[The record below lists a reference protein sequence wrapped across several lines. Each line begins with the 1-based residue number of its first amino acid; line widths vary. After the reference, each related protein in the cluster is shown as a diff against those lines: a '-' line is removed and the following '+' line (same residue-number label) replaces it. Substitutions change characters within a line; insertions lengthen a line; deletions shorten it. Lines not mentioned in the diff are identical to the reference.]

1 MTPTLLGT
9 HEQLRGEVLGL
20 VEVDPDDAAMG
31 MVELVADAGG
41 PAVRCTGPVADL
53 VEGQCVTVVGHW
65 QQHRRHGWSFEAVFY
80 ERIAPERVAASD
92 GWMRSVAP
100 VRWPADV
107 ASAVHER
114 FGPRAPELARTDPYG
129 LLAVDRVRFGHVD
142 ELGRHLR
149 MPMTDPGRVRAAAT
163 AAVAASRRAGHE
175 HLAHDALVAAT
186 ARLAGVDRLIAAD
199 AVAAAVTQGTL
210 ATERIDDREVVSTP
224 GALRAER
231 DLAAGLLRLLRA
243 ERPRLRE
250 RLTELAPD
258 GLGPAVRATFSCP
271 VSVLTGG
278 RGTGAARAVTAIVRT
293 VEGVGLRL
301 GEDLVIADAAACG
314 DTESVRELVAGIGD
328 GAHLLVVGDLDL
340 QVPEGPGQVLRD
352 LVDSGVVPV
361 TSFTEPEAPGPD
373 PAAPAGRI
381 VGLAREVLAGEVG
394 VLRGADGDVFLA
406 EEPPHGDPVRRVVRA
421 VTRRIPEH
429 LGVDLDGIQV
439 LTPRDAGPL
448 GAHAVDAAIADA
460 LGGPDRP
467 SMARAIHRTSGR
479 TWPVAVVVVDVS
491 DRGVVDRRMLYTAVT
506 RAERALIVVGQEQTV
521 RAAARWQ
528 RPVDRH
534 TGLRA
539 RLRR

>member
-9 HEQLRGEVLGL
+9 HEQLSGEVLGL

-31 MVELVADAGG
+31 MVELVADTDG
-41 PAVRCTGPVADL
+41 PALRCTGPVADL
-53 VEGQCVTVVGHW
+53 VEGQRVTVVGRW
-65 QQHRRHGWSFEAVFY
+65 QEHRRHGWSFDAVFY
-80 ERIAPERVAASD
+80 ERIAPERVAGTD
-92 GWMRSVAP
+92 GWMRGVAP

-107 ASAVHER
+107 ASAAHER
-114 FGPRAPELARTDPYG
+114 FGARASTMARTDPYG
-129 LLAVDRVRFGHVD
+129 FLAVDRVGFAHVD

-149 MPMTDPGRVRAAAT
+149 VPSTDPRRVRAAAI
-163 AAVAASRRAGHE
+163 AAVAAARRAGHE
-175 HLAHDALVAAT
+175 HLAHGALVAAT
-186 ARLAGVDRLIAAD
+186 ARLAGVDRLIATD
-199 AVAAAVTQGTL
+199 AVAAAVTQGML
-210 ATERIDDREVVSTP
+210 ATERIDDLEVVSTP

-231 DLAAGLLRLLRA
+231 DLAAGLLRLLRSG
-243 ERPRLRE
+243 RSRLRGHRDELTADE
-250 RLTELAPD
+250 RV
-258 GLGPAVRATFSCP
+258 PAVQSAFSHP

-278 RGTGAARAVTAIVRT
+278 RGTGVARAVAAIVRA
-293 VEGVGLRL
+293 VEVRGLRT
-301 GEDLVIADAAACG
+301 GTDLVIADAASCG
-314 DTESVRELVAGIGD
+314 DTASARELVAGIGD

-361 TSFTEPEAPGPD
+361 TSFTEPEAPGSD
-373 PAAPAGRI
+373 PAEPGSRI
-381 VGLAREVLAGEVG
+381 VGLAREILAGGVG

-439 LTPRDAGPL
+439 LTTGDAGPL
-448 GAHAVDAAIADA
+448 GAHAIDAAIADA
-460 LGGPDRP
+460 LGAPDRP
-467 SMARAIHRTSGR
+467 SMARAIHRSSGR

-528 RPVDRH
+528 RPVDRR

-539 RLRR
+539 RLRT